1 MLTRVSNGKVLR
13 KAKRSG
19 AGNDCVFMTSIT
31 EPNAQIDDSKTD
43 ASLNVNLRAR
53 AALLRFAATR

>member
-13 KAKRSG
+13 KATAS
-19 AGNDCVFMTSIT
+19 ALNDCVFVTSIT

-53 AALLRFAATR
+53 AALVRFAATR